1 MLKDSEYLLFIR
13 EIGRLIND
21 FEKCKE
27 PEVQQE
33 ILQDIKLLGYALQ

>member
-13 EIGRLIND
+13 EIGRLITD

-27 PEVQQE
+27 PDIQQK
-33 ILQDIKLLGYALQ
+33 ILQDIRLLGFALQ